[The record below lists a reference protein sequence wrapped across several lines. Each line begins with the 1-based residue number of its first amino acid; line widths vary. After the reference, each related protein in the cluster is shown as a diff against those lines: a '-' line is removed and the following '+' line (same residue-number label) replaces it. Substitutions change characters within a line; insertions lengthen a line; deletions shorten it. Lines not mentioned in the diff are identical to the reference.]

1 MQELEF
7 SHARLACQQFYK
19 SRIILERQ
27 LSDGNRTPEGKAF
40 LYAEWLLLAGQRRS
54 SREAL

>member
-7 SHARLACQQFYK
+7 SHAWLACQQFYK
-19 SRIILERQ
+19 SRIILEQ
-27 LSDGNRTPEGKAF
+27 LSDPNRTPEGKAF
-40 LYAEWLLLAGQRRS
+40 LHAEWLLLAGQRRS